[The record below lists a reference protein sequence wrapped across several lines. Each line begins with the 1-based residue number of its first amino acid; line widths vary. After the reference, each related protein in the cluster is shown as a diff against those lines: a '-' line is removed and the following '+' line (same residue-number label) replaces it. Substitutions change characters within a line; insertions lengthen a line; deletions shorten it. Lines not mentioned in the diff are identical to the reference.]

1 MIKTTKYICITNII
15 IVYLHMY
22 AYNTYSDP
30 LYTQNA
36 LKHKISIE
44 SGNKSDNTFKY
55 QNKIKKKLDFY
66 VENNNVPNIL
76 FSGNHN
82 SGKLHL
88 MHYLLDKIYENVEN
102 KFEYVLFVNC
112 AFGKGIQFIRN
123 ELKFF
128 ARTHNTKYENNRFI
142 FKSIV
147 LLNAEKLTMD
157 AQSALRRCIEIFSN
171 STRFFII
178 TNNKMQ
184 ILCPIVS
191 RFTEI
196 FVYRPCKHKL
206 KLPKSKFEYLE
217 KMLLNLYNNDEEL
230 QIALELYENGVT
242 TIDLLYLFEKML
254 KDDYYKYNFLH
265 FVDTQRH
272 YINNEQMALVTTL
285 CEYKMRFIV

>member
-1 MIKTTKYICITNII
+1 MN
-15 IVYLHMY
+15 
-22 AYNTYSDP
+22 NTYSTS
-30 LYTQNA
+30 LYR
-36 LKHKISIE
+36 HKNNNGMMSLE
-44 SGNKSDNTFKY
+44 TKNNLDNTFKF
-55 QNKIKKKLDFY
+55 QNKIKKKIDFY
-66 VENNNVPNIL
+66 VENNCVPNIL
-76 FSGNHN
+76 FCGNHN

-102 KFEYVLFVNC
+102 KLEYILFVNC

-191 RFTEI
+191 RFTEM
-196 FVYRPCKHKL
+196 FVYRPYKNKCKL
-206 KLPKSKFEYLE
+206 SRIQYIYLE
-217 KMLLNLYNNDEEL
+217 KMLLKLSDNNNNDEI
-230 QIALELYENGVT
+230 QIALDMYENGIT
-242 TIDLLYLFEKML
+242 TIDLLYYFEKAR
-254 KDDYYKYNFLH
+254 KDDYTKYNFLH
-265 FVDTQRH
+265 FIDTQRQ
-272 YINNEQMALVTTL
+272 YINDESMALVTTL
-285 CEYKMRFIV
+285 CEYKLRFINCK

>member
-1 MIKTTKYICITNII
+1 MN
-15 IVYLHMY
+15 
-22 AYNTYSDP
+22 NTYSTS
-30 LYTQNA
+30 LYKRKN
-36 LKHKISIE
+36 KNDVMSIE
-44 SGNKSDNTFKY
+44 TKNKLENKFKF
-55 QNKIKKKLDFY
+55 QNKFKKKIDFY
-66 VENNNVPNIL
+66 VENNCVPNIL
-76 FSGNHN
+76 FCGNHN

-102 KFEYVLFVNC
+102 KFEYILSVNC

-171 STRFFII
+171 STRFFIV

-191 RFTEI
+191 RFTEM
-196 FVYRPCKHKL
+196 FVYRQYKNNHKISKTKYICLKNKLL
-206 KLPKSKFEYLE
+206 KLSDKDAEI
-217 KMLLNLYNNDEEL
+217 N
-230 QIALELYENGVT
+230 IALEMYEDGVT
-242 TIDLLYLFEKML
+242 LFDLLYLFENML
-254 KDDYYKYNFLH
+254 KDNYDKYSFLH
-265 FVDTQRH
+265 FIDTQRH
-272 YINNEQMALVTTL
+272 YINDESMALVTTL
-285 CEYKMRFIV
+285 CEYKLRFINCK